1 MLDYFINYLEGFD
14 GCEHRGATKLDE
26 PIVEDGKVVGA
37 CLATGEDFDDAIRV
51 NAAKGVVVATGGYVL
66 NGDMMQALQPETFKS
81 FASFFTQSQVY
92 GEGIKACMNAGT
104 KFEETH
110 TALVFDRGAVHA
122 DVELGNPF
130 SGNASQNSQL
140 LREGGDHL
148 MGNEPEAVV
157 GSVEAAVEEGTCI
170 KANTIEELA
179 TAMGMDP
186 AVLSATVERYNELC
200 AKGDDEDF
208 GKEPWRMRPV
218 AEPPFYAVTVGGQ
231 LLCTMDGMWI
241 DTQMRV
247 LDANG
252 DPVPGL
258 YAIGNDS
265 GRFFSDC
272 YPELVVGVA
281 AGRSLTFGYLL
292 GKELAAQEA

>member
-1 MLDYFINYLEGFD
+1 
-14 GCEHRGATKLDE
+14 
-26 PIVEDGKVVGA
+26 
-37 CLATGEDFDDAIRV
+37 
-51 NAAKGVVVATGGYVL
+51 
-66 NGDMMQALQPETFKS
+66 
-81 FASFFTQSQVY
+81 
-92 GEGIKACMNAGT
+92 
-104 KFEETH
+104 
-110 TALVFDRGAVHA
+110 
-122 DVELGNPF
+122 
-130 SGNASQNSQL
+130 
-140 LREGGDHL
+140 
-148 MGNEPEAVV
+148 
-157 GSVEAAVEEGTCI
+157 
-170 KANTIEELA
+170 
-179 TAMGMDP
+179 
-186 AVLSATVERYNELC
+186 
-200 AKGDDEDF
+200 
-208 GKEPWRMRPV
+208 MRPV

-292 GKELAAQEA
+292 GKALAAQEA

>member
-1 MLDYFINYLEGFD
+1 MAWSFD
-14 GCEHRGATKLDE
+14 K
-26 PIVEDGKVVGA
+26 I
-37 CLATGEDFDDAIRV
+37 
-51 NAAKGVVVATGGYVL
+51 NAASFGPALEAGQLV
-66 NGDMMQALQPETFKS
+66 QA
-81 FASFFTQSQVY
+81 
-92 GEGIKACMNAGT
+92 
-104 KFEETH
+104 
-110 TALVFDRGAVHA
+110 D
-122 DVELGNPF
+122 
-130 SGNASQNSQL
+130 
-140 LREGGDHL
+140 
-148 MGNEPEAVV
+148 
-157 GSVEAAVEEGTCI
+157 
-170 KANTIEELA
+170 TIEELA

-292 GKELAAQEA
+292 GKALVAQEA